1 MKGNKSWLLAIIVPV
16 CLIGIFGY
24 AVFQTQ
30 AADEVPLPKDI
41 NIVSPSPDLSKE
53 IAAFAGKW
61 QGTWIIQRGR
71 KGEKIPREAV
81 LIVEEIDKQE
91 AKIIYAFGPF
101 SGVQE
106 LKGWYKRFKAKVIPG
121 ATTKIEFITK
131 DQSEFSFEMQK
142 DLNSLG
148 AHYKSGRMSEKHS
161 TGFKRFD

>member
-41 NIVSPSPDLSKE
+41 NIVSPSPDLPKE